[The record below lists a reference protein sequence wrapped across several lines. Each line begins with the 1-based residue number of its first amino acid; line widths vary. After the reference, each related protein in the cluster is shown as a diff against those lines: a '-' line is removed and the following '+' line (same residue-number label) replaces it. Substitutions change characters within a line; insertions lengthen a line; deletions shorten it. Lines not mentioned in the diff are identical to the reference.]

1 MIKRVNTYYNYFM
14 WTAFK
19 RIVRAGFVGFWR
31 NAFVSLAAIFVMAV
45 SLFVIGSTMMVDT
58 LLGASLD
65 NIQKKVDINVYFVT
79 SAEQMDIDLLQTSL
93 ESLPD
98 VEEVVFTSREDAL
111 AAFSELHKND
121 ETIMQGLEEL
131 GDNPLGSSLSIR
143 AQNTSQYEGIA
154 SFLSEQQAIEDPQ
167 QPLIDE
173 VNFVKNQEAIEKLT
187 AIIGAVE
194 NATFIIMIVLV
205 AASILITFNTVRL
218 TVYTTREEISVMR
231 LVGASNMFIRGPFM
245 LQGIMYGVAAGVL
258 ALLVL
263 YPLVLW
269 IGPETEQFFQYNIF
283 EHFVSSFGYFFAVLV
298 GTGVVMGV
306 VSSSL
311 AVSRYLRV

>member
-1 MIKRVNTYYNYFM
+1 M
-14 WTAFK
+14 WIAFK

-58 LLGASLD
+58 LLGVSLE
-65 NIQKKVDINVYFVT
+65 NIQDKVDINVYFVT
-79 SAEQMDIDLLQTSL
+79 TAEQTDIDLLQTSL

-98 VEEVVFTSREDAL
+98 VEEVVFTSRADAL
-111 AAFSELHKND
+111 DAFKERHSKND
-121 ETIMQGLEEL
+121 TIMQGLEEL
-131 GDNPLGSSLSIR
+131 GINPLGDSLSIR
-143 AQNTSQYEGIA
+143 AKETSQYENIA
-154 SFLSEQQAIEDPQ
+154 AFLSEQQAVEDPQ
-167 QPLIDE
+167 KPLIDE
-173 VNFVKNQEAIEKLT
+173 VNYIKNQEAINKLT
-187 AIIGAVE
+187 GIIQAVE
-194 NATFIIMIVLV
+194 SATFVIMIVLV

-245 LQGIMYGVAAGVL
+245 LQGIMYGIAAGVL

-263 YPLVLW
+263 YPIVLW
-269 IGPETEQFFQYNIF
+269 IGPETEQFFQFNLFNY
-283 EHFVSSFGYFFAVLV
+283 FVSDFGYIFAVLV

-306 VSSSL
+306 VSSLL